1 MSISRTTVVAVV
13 AVAIVAIGVA
23 LFYVNR
29 PVRRVSLPPGSE
41 FPACKFPTGQVN
53 PPCID
58 HCDNVPG
65 FPAYTKFD
73 FGREGTFNKV
83 NSNYCCPAGTDLIV
97 TDVPPRE
104 TCKVPP
110 K

>member
-29 PVRRVSLPPGSE
+29 PVRRVSPPPGSE

-65 FPAYTKFD
+65 FPAYTNEI
-73 FGREGTFNKV
+73 GREGIFNKIH
-83 NSNYCCPAGTDLIV
+83 SNYCCPAGTNLIV

-110 K
+110 